1 MLEKNNQ
8 VDLYF
13 RDKTDDNS
21 VYKVRISDDGEIQFK
36 RLSTDGM
43 TQDQI
48 AYIDRLMSKLA
59 KCLFPDNAE

>member
-13 RDKTDDNS
+13 RDKTDDSS

-36 RLSTDGM
+36 RLSKDGM